1 MESPPDVRCV
11 LAGHIRCWLSLTM
24 AQTAKKI
31 VEIEISPHGKT
42 DGAEALDLA
51 IKSLLDGLVVPHLV
65 EEFLRL
71 YGPAAVAKTDEENMK
86 SQPDS
91 ELNSTT

>member
-1 MESPPDVRCV
+1 
-11 LAGHIRCWLSLTM
+11 M
-24 AQTAKKI
+24 AQAAKKI

-42 DGAEALDLA
+42 DGAGALDLA
-51 IKSLLDGLVVPHLV
+51 IRSLIDGLVVPYLV

-71 YGPAAVAKTDEENMK
+71 YGPGAAKTTEKKMK

>member
-1 MESPPDVRCV
+1 
-11 LAGHIRCWLSLTM
+11 M
-24 AQTAKKI
+24 AQAAKKI

-42 DGAEALDLA
+42 DSIETLDLA
-51 IKSLLDGLVVPHLV
+51 IRSLIDGLVVPCLV

-71 YGPAAVAKTDEENMK
+71 YGPAAAKTNEEKMK

-91 ELNSTT
+91 ELNSIP

>member
-1 MESPPDVRCV
+1 M

-24 AQTAKKI
+24 AQAAKKI

-42 DGAEALDLA
+42 DGAEALDLP
-51 IKSLLDGLVVPHLV
+51 IKSLIDGLVVPYLV

-71 YGPAAVAKTDEENMK
+71 YGPAAAKTNEESMK